1 LRNRLGT
8 GREVTLADVA
18 EYAGVSA
25 STASRALNGRGE
37 LSEQTRAAVR
47 EAAAALRFEPSQLAR
62 SLRTRT
68 TSTVGF
74 VVPDVSSPFYAAA
87 LKGAQRTLE
96 QSGFRVLLMDSG
108 QTADGEVAALRT
120 LLAHR
125 VDGLL
130 VSTVGIE
137 RDRFEALVGGRA
149 TPCVFFDSAVTGS
162 GAGCVLLDNKAGIE
176 LLVDHVLSHGHRR
189 VGLLAG
195 SLRETSGRDRV
206 DAFLAA
212 LRRHGI
218 STPDEYI
225 AGDRW
230 TQANGDLATRWILTT
245 DPRPTALISSSVELA
260 LGALLACRDLGVRI
274 PDELALATFD
284 DAYFAELL
292 DPPLT
297 AVAYDPA
304 DVGHRAAELL
314 VEAIRDPDSGPR
326 RITVEV
332 ALVPRRSCGCAR

>member
-1 LRNRLGT
+1 LGT

-37 LSEQTRAAVR
+37 LSEETRAAVR
-47 EAAAALRFEPSQLAR
+47 EAAAALHFEPSHLAR

-108 QTADGEVAALRT
+108 QAPDGEVAALRT

-130 VSTVGIE
+130 VATVGLE
-137 RDRFEALVGGRA
+137 RERFDATLVGRA
-149 TPCVFFDSAVTGS
+149 TPCVFFDSTVDGT
-162 GAGCVLLDNKAGIE
+162 GAGSVLLDNKAGIE
-176 LLVDHVLSHGHRR
+176 LLVDHVLAHGHRR

-218 STPDEYI
+218 ATPDGYI

-230 TQANGDLATRWILTT
+230 TQANGDLATRWILAA
-245 DPRPTALISSSVELA
+245 DPPPTALISSSVELA
-260 LGALLACRDLGVRI
+260 LGALLACRGLGVRI
-274 PDELALATFD
+274 PDELAVATFD

-304 DVGHRAAELL
+304 EVGRRAAGLL
-314 VEAIRDPDSGPR
+314 VEAIRDPDFGPR
-326 RITVEV
+326 RVTVDV
-332 ALVPRRSCGCAR
+332 ALVPRRSCGCLP